1 MEVDEIKIAI
11 NNCKCD
17 ECTLRKA
24 CDLYELATD
33 ETICGAIT
41 DRVEEF

>member
-17 ECTLRKA
+17 ECTLREA
-24 CDLYELATD
+24 CDLYELFKS

-41 DRVEEF
+41 DRAEDF